1 MEPAPIVRLS
11 PEGLNDTNGCD
22 RLKAHV
28 SVRFLRAFPCP
39 ARIIAAVSPLIPLI
53 AGVVALAIW
62 LVMLRT
68 VGTRHR
74 VGRLLATTPPVSVA
88 EAVALATG
96 LPRYVRIAGRVD
108 AEAEFEDDAH
118 RPLVFRRT
126 RLQLQRNSRWVDLD
140 DQVERV
146 PFEVREG
153 LDSIAVDEAA
163 LGEGLVVVV
172 RESIGTAA
180 DAPDRVPPGTH
191 PATPMRLRIEQV
203 SSVEHAIVAGTPRTG
218 DDGRPRM
225 TAGAGRPL
233 VLATV
238 DLPDALRILSEG
250 HPLRPVAAAAALVA
264 GLALLS
270 LGLVWTGVDAVT

>member
-1 MEPAPIVRLS
+1 MEPAPIVRVS
-11 PEGLNDTNGCD
+11 PEGLNDTNGRD

-28 SVRFLRAFPCP
+28 SVRFLRAFACP

-53 AGVVALAIW
+53 AGLVALAIW

-74 VGRLLATTPPVSVA
+74 VGRLLATTPAVSVA
-88 EAVALATG
+88 EAVALASG
-96 LPRYVRIAGRVD
+96 PPRYVRIAGRID

-126 RLQLQRNSRWVDLD
+126 RLQLQRAGRWVDLD
-140 DQVERV
+140 DHVERV

-153 LDSIAVDEAA
+153 LVSIAIDEAA
-163 LGEGLVVVV
+163 IGEGLVVVV

-180 DAPDRVPPGTH
+180 DAPDRVPPSTD

-203 SSVEHAIVAGTPRTG
+203 SSVEHAIVAGTPRAG

-238 DLPDALRILSEG
+238 DLADALRILSEG

-264 GLALLS
+264 GLALIGM
-270 LGLVWTGVDAVT
+270 GLVWAGVDAVT